1 MKCPYCFHHDTRVL
15 ESRPTDEGAAVR
27 RRRECLACNH
37 RFTTYE
43 RIEAPPLMVVKKDG
57 TREAFD
63 RNKILQGMITACE
76 KRPVPIATLERAVNE
91 IEETL
96 RNSLEHEVS
105 SRTIGEL
112 VMDALRTIDQV
123 AYVRFAS
130 VYREFRDVSQF
141 LSELESLLNEKKG

>member
-1 MKCPYCFHHDTRVL
+1 MKCPYCSHHDTRVL

-27 RRRECLACNH
+27 RRRECLACSQ

-43 RIEAPPLMVVKKDG
+43 RVEAPPLIVVKKDG

-76 KRPVPIATLERAVNE
+76 KRAVPIATLERAVNE

-96 RNSLEHEVS
+96 RNSLEHEVP

-112 VMDALRTIDQV
+112 VMEALRTIDQV

-130 VYREFRDVSQF
+130 VYREFRDINQF
-141 LSELESLLNEKKG
+141 FSELESLLNEKKG

>member
-1 MKCPYCFHHDTRVL
+1 LHTPKSASTRAFHPLTPHIWCHIIVCALNIVPSARSPRTGRLPRSKPAMEGWEAADVKCPYCFHHDTRVL

-63 RNKILQGMITACE
+63 RNKILQGMI
-76 KRPVPIATLERAVNE
+76 
-91 IEETL
+91 
-96 RNSLEHEVS
+96 
-105 SRTIGEL
+105 
-112 VMDALRTIDQV
+112 
-123 AYVRFAS
+123 
-130 VYREFRDVSQF
+130 
-141 LSELESLLNEKKG
+141 